1 MTQSEYIEILLN
13 DCGIDTTKKR
23 NAWLTSMLGRDIK
36 YLDTWHPNTAP
47 HGMIA
52 DEKSIAI
59 NALKDMKA
67 ALSPRGKRYGDDD

>member
-36 YLDTWHPNTAP
+36 YLDTWHRTPRRTA
-47 HGMIA
+47 
-52 DEKSIAI
+52 
-59 NALKDMKA
+59 
-67 ALSPRGKRYGDDD
+67 